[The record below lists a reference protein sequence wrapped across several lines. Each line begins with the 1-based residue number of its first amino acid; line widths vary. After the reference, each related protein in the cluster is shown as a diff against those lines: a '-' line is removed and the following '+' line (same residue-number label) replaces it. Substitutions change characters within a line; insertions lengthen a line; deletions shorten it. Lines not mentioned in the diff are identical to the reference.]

1 MRDYA
6 GPGGVSLSQGTQW
19 NIGDYVDPAILARA
33 KLLLITLRQNGQNYL
48 CPVYLP
54 SSAVVEFDLER
65 HNNMMVVTQPPSA
78 YLSDHVYHLFFQYN
92 PSTYKL
98 TAKHCFEYDVSI
110 NVSNGY
116 KITGI
121 NTSAWDSI
129 IFTFPHIYV
138 FYQ

>member
-6 GPGGVSLSQGTQW
+6 GPGETSISIDQQW
-19 NIGDYVDPAILARA
+19 DIQDYVDSAILARA

-54 SSAVVEFDLER
+54 ASTVVQFDLER
-65 HNNMMVVTQPPSA
+65 HNNMAVEAVPSIH
-78 YLSDHVYHLFFQYN
+78 LVDHVYHLFFQYN

-98 TAKHCFEYDVSI
+98 RATHCFEYDVSI
-110 NVSNGY
+110 NVANGY

-121 NTSAWDSI
+121 NTSAWGNVV
-129 IFTFPHIYV
+129 FTFPHIYV